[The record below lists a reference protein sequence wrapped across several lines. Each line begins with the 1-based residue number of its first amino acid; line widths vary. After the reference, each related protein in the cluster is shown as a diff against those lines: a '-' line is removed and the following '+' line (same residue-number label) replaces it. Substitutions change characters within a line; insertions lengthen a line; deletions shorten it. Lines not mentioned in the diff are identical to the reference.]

1 MQNMIRATA
10 MAAAL
15 TLLVAVPAMA
25 QGGPN
30 DDALQGAQLGERVVE
45 QTQEQLGTA
54 VQTGDQLQVQD
65 RTQTRTRAQ
74 VQDCDGTPAE
84 DCTGD
89 QLRQRLQD
97 RDQTRD
103 CTDCDAETRRLE
115 RRMWH
120 RLSCSV
126 QSPI

>member
-1 MQNMIRATA
+1 MQYMIRATA

-30 DDALQGAQLGERVVE
+30 DEVLPGAQVRERAME
-45 QTQEQLGTA
+45 QSQEQLGTA
-54 VQTGDQLQVQD
+54 VQRGDQVQVMY
-65 RTQTRTRAQ
+65 RTQTRTRAH
-74 VQDCDGTPAE
+74 VQNCDGTPAE
-84 DCTGD
+84 ECTGD
-89 QLRQRLQD
+89 QLRERLQD

-103 CTDCDAETRRLE
+103 CTECEGEARRME
-115 RRMWH
+115 RQMWH

>member
-1 MQNMIRATA
+1 MQYMIRATA

-30 DDALQGAQLGERVVE
+30 DDAIQGAQLRERVVE

-54 VQTGDQLQVQD
+54 VQEGDQLQVQS
-65 RTQTRTRAQ
+65 RTQTRTQAQ
-74 VQDCDGTPAE
+74 VQECDGTPAE

-97 RDQTRD
+97 RDQTGD
-103 CTDCDAETRRLE
+103 CTESDGEARRRE
-115 RRMWH
+115 RHMWH